1 MIARAL
7 QSSVERFA
15 GKAAAEKLVGPAFL
29 AFAIKIASAALSYL
43 MLVAFAR
50 MLGADDYGR
59 FGVML
64 NLGIV
69 LSTAIGFGLPTT
81 ILRWW
86 PEYLVKND
94 YAKAAGVMTGSLRLL
109 GYASTLL
116 IVAGAI
122 VSATGFWQ
130 NLFGFRWGA
139 LTVAVLASAT
149 IFGDFFS
156 GALRA
161 TDRTVFAMAPRDI
174 LWRIASPA
182 LAYAIMRGTGV
193 ANAAVATACVIAM
206 LSIIDLVQYVGLRR
220 VVASVVHAVTP
231 QQDWPVWRKTLVP
244 IWGAAVLTALIQ
256 QLDVV
261 VVSSMLGPA
270 EAGAYFAAQ
279 KTANLLGL
287 AMIAG
292 GLVGAPIMA
301 AHFHGKRI
309 SDLQKLC
316 RMIAIAIAATT
327 MIGVV
332 VEVIFGRQLL
342 GIFDASFVAFYPVL
356 MVLCIGYAIDSLS
369 GPNAYLMQVV
379 GLERSYLRIMAVVYC
394 LVLALQVAL
403 IPRYG
408 AIAAAGANALG
419 TCLWNI
425 AAIWL
430 LRRKIGVDPSVLSL
444 FRQ

>member
-1 MIARAL
+1 MNWRQAL
-7 QSSVERFA
+7 GS
-15 GKAAAEKLVGPAFL
+15 KLAGPAFF
-29 AFAIKIASAALSYL
+29 AFAIKIVSAGLSYL

-50 MLGADDYGR
+50 MLGADDYGK

-69 LSTAIGFGLPTT
+69 LSTVIGFGLPTT

-94 YAKAAGVMTGSLRLL
+94 PAKAAGAMRGSTYLL
-109 GYASTLL
+109 ATASLLL
-116 IVAGAI
+116 ILVGAVA
-122 VSATGFWQ
+122 SAMGFGQ
-130 NLFGFRWGA
+130 DIFGFRYGA
-139 LTVAVLASAT
+139 IAIAVLAAVT
-149 IFGDFFS
+149 IFGDFLS

-161 TDRTVFAMAPRDI
+161 TERTVFAMAPRDI
-174 LWRIASPA
+174 IWRIASPM
-182 LAYAIMRGTGV
+182 LAFFAFRASGY
-193 ANAAVATACVIAM
+193 ANAAIAIACIIAV
-206 LSIIDLVQYVGLRR
+206 LVVIDLVQLVGLRR
-220 VVASVVHAVTP
+220 IVKTIVKSATP
-231 QQDWPVWRKTLVP
+231 KHDWPVWRKTLLP

-261 VVSSMLGPA
+261 VVGSMLGTT

-292 GLVGAPIMA
+292 GLVGAPLMA
-301 AHFHGKRI
+301 AHFHANKI
-309 SDLQKLC
+309 LELQKLC
-316 RMIAIAIAATT
+316 RLIAIAIAATT
-327 MIGVV
+327 MIGVII
-332 VEVIFGRQLL
+332 EVLFGRQLL
-342 GIFDASFVAFYPVL
+342 GIFDASFAASYAVL
-356 MVLCIGYAIDSLS
+356 MVLCLGYAIDSLS

-379 GLERSYLRIMAVVYC
+379 GLERQYLRIMFVVYC
-394 LVLALQVAL
+394 IVLGLQLAL

-408 AIAAAGANALG
+408 AIAAAGANAFG

-430 LRRKIGVDPSVLSL
+430 LRHKIGVDPSILSL
-444 FRQ
+444 VKK